1 VTTTRA
7 TKIMYG
13 VTLAV
18 GMLLAAS
25 IKTSCSSGGAGT
37 ISIPGNKL
45 TSFQRKYEPGK
56 AVAASK
62 KARRKA
68 RPTR

>member
-1 VTTTRA
+1 
-7 TKIMYG
+7 MCG

-45 TSFQRKYEPGK
+45 KSFQRKTEASK
-56 AVAASK
+56 AVETPK
-62 KARRKA
+62 KTRRKV
-68 RPTR
+68 RSKR